1 MNKMPLWLLCC
12 VMLLTACT
20 GTPQTQIKV
29 IKPDIPDSLRTCD
42 DVPNY
47 PGDGMTQRD
56 VAKWSARLWYAHA
69 DCRSKLQS
77 LSNAVGVNNEQ
88 YESKR

>member
-1 MNKMPLWLLCC
+1 MNKTHLWPLCC
-12 VMLLTACT
+12 AILLTGCT
-20 GTPQTQIKV
+20 GTSQTQIKIV
-29 IKPDIPDSLRTCD
+29 KPNIPDSLRTCD

-77 LSNAVGVNNEQ
+77 LKDAIGANLD
-88 YESKR
+88 